1 MSVHNISSR
10 EKLLRGFRGFISKL
24 NYSAIKNTYDLPKKV
39 LKSAQMTTQIVTN
52 VTVENVTYATVTYLD
67 FVNSGFDL
75 DLLSIVY
82 NRDYP

>member
-24 NYSAIKNTYDLPKKV
+24 NYSAIKNTYDLLKKV

>member
-10 EKLLRGFRGFISKL
+10 EKLLRDFRGFISKL

-39 LKSAQMTTQIVTN
+39 LKNVQIETN
-52 VTVENVTYATVTYLD
+52 LTFSNQKRNIVTVTYLD
-67 FVNSGFDL
+67 FVKSGFDL

>member
-24 NYSAIKNTYDLPKKV
+24 NYSAIKNTYDLLKKV
-39 LKSAQMTTQIVTN
+39 LKSTQKATQIVTN
-52 VTVENVTYATVTYLD
+52 VTIENVTYATVTYLD

>member
-24 NYSAIKNTYDLPKKV
+24 NYSAIKNTYDLLKKV
-39 LKSAQMTTQIVTN
+39 LKSAQMTTQFVTN

>member
-24 NYSAIKNTYDLPKKV
+24 NYSAIKNTYDLLKKR
-39 LKSAQMTTQIVTN
+39 LKSTQMTTQIVTN